1 MMLWGLPLFPMLCAA
16 ASYAIGRRS
25 ASARDRFAV
34 CAGLA
39 ELALCVWL
47 LFLPVQEGRLFG
59 LTLALDGFRRVYCLV
74 AAFLWAMTLLFS
86 PWYFAHHHRR
96 NRYYFFNL
104 MTLGATLG
112 VFLAADLLT
121 AFVFFEI
128 MSFTSYPWVA
138 QEEEPEALRAAET
151 YLAVA
156 VIGGLVALMGL
167 FLLQHTLGTLRL
179 AELYDRARVCQNRGV
194 LYAAGGCILFG
205 FGAKAGMF
213 PLHIWLPKAHPVAP
227 APASALLSGILTKA
241 GVWGILAISCNI
253 FRYDAAWGCVVLA
266 LGTVTMLLGAVLAV
280 FSVDLKRTLA
290 CSSMSQIG
298 FILVGIGMMGL
309 LGEQNGTAARG
320 VLLHMVNHS
329 LFKLVLFL
337 CAGVVFVNLHA
348 LRLDD
353 IRGFGRKKPLLHAAF
368 LLGAAG
374 IAGVPLLN
382 GFVSKS
388 LLHEAIVEYGGGAL
402 MTGVE
407 WIFLFSGGL
416 TAAYM
421 AKLYIALFWEKH
433 PTRQAEFDAMRRYCS
448 PAASVALG
456 LSALTLPVLGLT
468 ARFSMRK
475 ITEVGLDFFRVGQ
488 AEPFPALLTL
498 ENLKGAA
505 ISLAIGA
512 AVYLLLVRPV
522 LRRNGSYVDLWPKRL
537 DLEELVYR
545 PLLLKIL
552 PGALGW
558 VCALFG
564 ENKLTIPLAK
574 GVFRAFG
581 VVSHA
586 LSDLTDALVLLLRRT
601 IFRPSPIPN
610 GSKTEQALSYRMG
623 KAIDRH
629 TGGSDRYARLFYRAQ
644 RTWVRTTH
652 RISGNLSFALL
663 LFCAALVA
671 AFVYLLLLR

>member
-1 MMLWGLPLFPMLCAA
+1 M
-16 ASYAIGRRS
+16 
-25 ASARDRFAV
+25 
-34 CAGLA
+34 
-39 ELALCVWL
+39 
-47 LFLPVQEGRLFG
+47 
-59 LTLALDGFRRVYCLV
+59 
-74 AAFLWAMTLLFS
+74 
-86 PWYFAHHHRR
+86 
-96 NRYYFFNL
+96 
-104 MTLGATLG
+104 
-112 VFLAADLLT
+112 
-121 AFVFFEI
+121 
-128 MSFTSYPWVA
+128 
-138 QEEEPEALRAAET
+138 
-151 YLAVA
+151 
-156 VIGGLVALMGL
+156 
-167 FLLQHTLGTLRL
+167 
-179 AELYDRARVCQNRGV
+179 
-194 LYAAGGCILFG
+194 
-205 FGAKAGMF
+205 
-213 PLHIWLPKAHPVAP
+213 
-227 APASALLSGILTKA
+227 
-241 GVWGILAISCNI
+241 WGILAVSCNV

-421 AKLYIALFWEKH
+421 TKLYIALFWEKH
-433 PTRQAEFDAMRRYCS
+433 PTRQAEFDAMCRYCS

-475 ITEVGLDFFRVGQ
+475 ITEVGLDFFHVGQ
-488 AEPFPALLTL
+488 AEPFPALLTA